1 MIVVPRSFREMPR
14 WWADAAGRAWL
25 RTLPQHVDDRCR
37 RWGLSVDGEVLH
49 GSNALVVPVRRGEN
63 PLVLRLAPPGDD
75 VLAEAEALRMW
86 DGRGT
91 VRLYDVDVDD
101 RAMLLERLDGA
112 RSLAGEPLERAI
124 RVLAGLT
131 TALAVPVP
139 AGVRG
144 TDEVAAEHAA
154 AFERDWSARGEPFP
168 RAQLHAAV
176 SAAHA
181 RSEHPPAPFAANGD
195 LHFEQVLA
203 GTREPWLVVD
213 PVLLRGDPEYDLGRI
228 LWSRLD
234 ETADDAHV
242 RSLFDLFVES
252 ADVPPERA
260 RAWVLIRS
268 ASYLLWGLDRGLTED
283 PPRCRRLLD
292 IFS

>member
-1 MIVVPRSFREMPR
+1 MIVVPGSFREMPR
-14 WWADAAGRAWL
+14 WWVDAAGRAWL
-25 RTLPQHVDDRCR
+25 DTLPQRVDDRCR
-37 RWGLSVDGEVLH
+37 RWGLSVDGEVMH
-49 GSNALVVPVRRGEN
+49 GSNSLVVPVRRGEN
-63 PLVLRLAPPGDD
+63 PLILRLAPPGDD
-75 VLAEAEALRMW
+75 VLAEAEALRLW

-91 VRLYDVDVDD
+91 VRLHDVDVDD

-112 RSLAGEPLERAI
+112 RSLAGEPLERAT
-124 RVLAGLT
+124 RMLAGLIT
-131 TALAVPVP
+131 RLAVPVP

-144 TDEVAAEHAA
+144 TDQVAAEHAETFEPDWA
-154 AFERDWSARGEPFP
+154 ALGEPFP
-168 RAQLHAAV
+168 RAQLDAAI
-176 SAAHA
+176 SAARE
-181 RSEHPPAPFAANGD
+181 RSEHPPARFAANGD

-213 PVLLRGDPEYDLGRI
+213 PVLLRGDPEYDLGRV

-283 PPRCRRLLD
+283 PPRCRRLLN